1 MNEIYI
7 VFVVSIILMAATIIL
22 TYKSKINR
30 DLKVS
35 LYVVSILTPPIAIIM
50 FIVFYLKHKR
60 EMGQTENA

>member
-35 LYVVSILTPPIAIIM
+35 LYVVSILTPPIAIIL
-50 FIVFYLKHKR
+50 FIVFYLKHTR

>member
-35 LYVVSILTPPIAIIM
+35 LYVVSILTPPIAIIL